1 VLFFKRNLIV
11 LMCSLLLTFQSMAA
25 EKGAEIR
32 FNSSCDFKE
41 LTMNLIEE
49 QDLNPNYIT
58 LNIKL
63 QTAASTR
70 LMQVTRNHM
79 NQKLTMYING
89 LKINTATIRSE
100 INSGM
105 FIVGVDKK
113 AAQELFPSLLNT
125 RCLK

>member
-1 VLFFKRNLIV
+1 MVLIG
-11 LMCSLLLTFQSMAA
+11 SLLLAFQSMAA
-25 EKGAEIR
+25 EQSAEIY

-63 QTAASTR
+63 QTAASAR

-89 LKINTATIRSE
+89 LKINT
-100 INSGM
+100 
-105 FIVGVDKK
+105 
-113 AAQELFPSLLNT
+113 
-125 RCLK
+125 

>member
-1 VLFFKRNLIV
+1 MLFFKRNLIV

>member
-1 VLFFKRNLIV
+1 MLLFKRNLMV
-11 LMCSLLLTFQSMAA
+11 LIGSLLLAFQSMAA
-25 EKGAEIR
+25 EQGAEIH

-79 NQKLTMYING
+79 NQKLAMYING

-100 INSGM
+100 LNSGM
-105 FIVGVDKK
+105 FRVGVDKK
-113 AAQELFPSLLNT
+113 AAQELFPGLLNT
-125 RCLK
+125 HCLQ